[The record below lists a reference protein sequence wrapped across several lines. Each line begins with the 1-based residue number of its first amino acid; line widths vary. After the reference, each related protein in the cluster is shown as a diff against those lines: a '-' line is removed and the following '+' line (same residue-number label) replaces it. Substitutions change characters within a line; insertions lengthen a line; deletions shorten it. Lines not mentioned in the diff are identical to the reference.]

1 MPGLL
6 WIAGAEL
13 YRVHSTFI
21 TAGTDTTSNAL
32 ARMLHLMCDH
42 PDVQEKLRE
51 EIIAARTEQGEL
63 DYDALMALPLL
74 DAVCRETMR
83 CFPPVVGLSRM

>member
-13 YRVHSTFI
+13 YRAHSTFI

-42 PDVQEKLRE
+42 PDVQEKLRR
-51 EIIAARTEQGEL
+51 EIHEAYEANGPNIS
-63 DYDALMALPLL
+63 YDALNRLSYL
-74 DAVCRETMR
+74 DAICRETLR
-83 CFPPVVGLSRM
+83 L